1 MEALPAW
8 FTERII
14 GPMPQY
20 HELYEAAHELDD
32 WGIAA
37 DITRLRDFNTL
48 KQEATAE
55 IRKWEVCLAAY
66 STSHNAARSQ
76 LEAAQASY

>member
-1 MEALPAW
+1 MEALPTW

-20 HELYEAAHELDD
+20 HELYEAACELDD

-37 DITRLRDFNTL
+37 DIARLWDFDTL
-48 KQEATAE
+48 EQEATAE
-55 IRKWEVCLAAY
+55 ICKWE
-66 STSHNAARSQ
+66 AR
-76 LEAAQASY
+76 LASYTTLRIAACS